1 MDQRGA
7 PEFILEAFAD
17 PNSVRDVVR
26 GELETPDLIPLLPP
40 LILMPPLRRDPSSI
54 HHPPPGRNRTC

>member
-1 MDQRGA
+1 MDQGTT

-26 GELETPDLIPLLPP
+26 GEKAPFPQ
-40 LILMPPLRRDPSSI
+40 
-54 HHPPPGRNRTC
+54 

>member
-1 MDQRGA
+1 MEQRGA

-26 GELETPDLIPLLPP
+26 GKKLPTTLSFPHQNARRPIISVALL
-40 LILMPPLRRDPSSI
+40 LKKEGIIIDI
-54 HHPPPGRNRTC
+54 